1 MFLFAEW
8 SNVAKFAE
16 TKTFTMNFLLR
27 FFIVLTACC
36 LVSANLVG
44 QEGRLEIENKGTS
57 TASHDHI
64 MSWEQFVERMMG
76 EEWNSDEDGADDDE
90 LLQNLYELYLHP
102 LNINEATKEDLL
114 VFPFVNEDKADGI
127 MSYLE
132 HNRPM
137 RSFGELMLIDA
148 LSKADREMLRL
159 FLLPPEE
166 CSGNDGNVKAP
177 ITFSRLL
184 QYSKNELLLRSDIP
198 FYTKDGYRDY
208 PEEVLL
214 AHPNKVYR
222 GDRFHHALRYSFSSM
237 NHLFA
242 GVQMEKDA
250 GERGVDYFSGYVMVK
265 DMGIVKRAIVGDYK
279 IGFGQGLAVNTSMK
293 YGKMMMYNSMD
304 RMDIGIRRH
313 SSTSE
318 AGYFTGAAA
327 TIALGEWQISAFCS
341 YRDIDA
347 TLRNDTLGV
356 ATLKTDGM
364 HRTALARSK
373 KNNLGVSNFGGNVH
387 WGKDAVLLSATF
399 VTTHF
404 TKPLL
409 PVYDTDAT
417 LYRLYNAE
425 GQDFQVG
432 SMSYMY
438 RGNRLTIS
446 GETAYSHCDK
456 ENGVATLNSVR
467 WKADGSNVLTLSGRY
482 YGAKFVSING
492 RAFGEN
498 SLVQN
503 EEGLFLGWMS
513 KSLPNTQID
522 AYVDAMYFPWM
533 KYRVS
538 GSSYGVEGM
547 VQAVY
552 SASNSW
558 NLLVRYKVK
567 SKQADYTVHN
577 SEAPTLLRYKTNQNL
592 KLQLNNIL
600 SPSFSLR
607 TSVSGT
613 MYRFADDDSELGF
626 SVSENVR
633 WENASAK
640 LRIDLMLSYFDTDTY
655 NARVYGYEPSLLYS
669 FGSTSYYYRGMRG
682 VLMANIPMLKQRLL
696 LSAKIGMTRYF
707 NRDEISSGLER
718 IAQNHREDLSLQ
730 LRYKF

>member
-1 MFLFAEW
+1 
-8 SNVAKFAE
+8 
-16 TKTFTMNFLLR
+16 MNFLLR
-27 FFIVLTACC
+27 FSLVLTAFC

-44 QEGRLEIENKGTS
+44 QEGRSKIEN
-57 TASHDHI
+57 TAVASVSDNHT

-76 EEWNSDEDGADDDE
+76 EEWNSDDEAVDDDE
-90 LLQNLYELYLHP
+90 LLQTLYELYLHP
-102 LNINEATKEDLL
+102 LNINEATEEDFLVLPFIDKE
-114 VFPFVNEDKADGI
+114 KAI
-127 MSYLE
+127 EIISYVE
-132 HNRPM
+132 HNRPVC
-137 RSFGELMLIDA
+137 SFGELMLIGS

-166 CSGNDGNVKAP
+166 CSGSEGSNKTPVSL
-177 ITFSRLL
+177 SRLL
-184 QYSKNELLLRSDIP
+184 QYSKSELLLRSDIP

-214 AHPNKVYR
+214 ANPNKVYR

-242 GVQMEKDA
+242 GIQMEKDA

-304 RMDIGIRRH
+304 RMDTGIRRH

-327 TIALGEWQISAFCS
+327 TIALGEWQLSAFGS
-341 YRDIDA
+341 YRDVDA

-356 ATLKTDGM
+356 STLKTDGM
-364 HRTALARSK
+364 HRTALEHSK
-373 KNNLGVSNFGGNVH
+373 KHNLGVSNFGGNVH

-404 TKPLL
+404 AKPLL

-425 GQDFQVG
+425 GQNFQVG
-432 SMSYMY
+432 SVSYMY
-438 RGNRLTIS
+438 RGDRLTIS

-456 ENGVATLNSVR
+456 QNGVASLNSIR

-552 SASNSW
+552 SASDKW
-558 NLLVRYKVK
+558 NLLARYKVK
-567 SKQADYTVHN
+567 SKQADYAAHN
-577 SEAPTLLRYKTNQNL
+577 DEAPTLLRYKTNQNL

-607 TSVSGT
+607 TTVSGT
-613 MYRFADDDSELGF
+613 MYSFADDANELGF
-626 SVSENVR
+626 SISENVR
-633 WENASAK
+633 WEKASSK
-640 LRIDLMLSYFDTDTY
+640 MRIDFMLSYFNTDTY

-696 LSAKIGMTRYF
+696 LSAKVGMTRYF
-707 NRDEISSGLER
+707 NRDEISSGLEQIR
-718 IAQNHREDLSLQ
+718 QNHREDLSLQ